1 MSVTILDIMHL
12 PSLQEARI
20 VAGMNGIN
28 RSIASVS
35 VLEAAA
41 AKDLD
46 IDLPGH
52 ATNYGQEIILTAFV
66 AYRDSVD
73 AQCEAIHA
81 LHKEGEAGII
91 IFYVGSI
98 LPSIDPRVIDLANEL
113 EMPIIVMPEGRLDL
127 RYSDVICE
135 IMEAIINDRRENSYF
150 TTEVIERISHL
161 GTSQR
166 SINNAVAIIRDRV
179 QCSIYLMDE
188 LGRMLNM
195 AEWPNGRNLPA
206 DKFYTTLTNDTA
218 QITGVQEVY
227 IDGKT
232 YLADIETIQST
243 GSILYML
250 VVKEKGSLTQESCK
264 QIKYIIKTY
273 INLWTENYGQLDTK
287 QLVSSIINDEPE
299 KMRHIANAI
308 KINVDNLS
316 CAYFFYLKDG
326 SHEFICLQKM
336 REIIK
341 DFISV
346 YKNTFLTDIF
356 DDTVIVFAD
365 RRRERIDDDLPNLL
379 HELEVRGLLCCVI
392 INDTFETTQDVKH
405 AYWAFQNYKK
415 EISILFPRKQVV
427 TGGEVSVVGRAKD
440 NANTSSMS
448 LADQLLTQK
457 READLMTTLEVYML
471 DADRSMQRTAD
482 YMNVHKNTIKYRLK
496 CIEETIGAY
505 DITADE
511 LLAGT
516 DTAKTESKTAQAQML
531 ILELLADG
539 KRMPS
544 AELEKAVNEHGIS
557 SRTMRTAKSRI
568 GDRLV
573 TEKDSTAWV
582 CYLRN

>member
-1 MSVTILDIMHL
+1 
-12 PSLQEARI
+12 
-20 VAGMNGIN
+20 
-28 RSIASVS
+28 
-35 VLEAAA
+35 
-41 AKDLD
+41 
-46 IDLPGH
+46 
-52 ATNYGQEIILTAFV
+52 
-66 AYRDSVD
+66 
-73 AQCEAIHA
+73 
-81 LHKEGEAGII
+81 
-91 IFYVGSI
+91 
-98 LPSIDPRVIDLANEL
+98 
-113 EMPIIVMPEGRLDL
+113 
-127 RYSDVICE
+127 
-135 IMEAIINDRRENSYF
+135 
-150 TTEVIERISHL
+150 
-161 GTSQR
+161 
-166 SINNAVAIIRDRV
+166 
-179 QCSIYLMDE
+179 
-188 LGRMLNM
+188 MLNM

-415 EISILFPRKQVV
+415 EISILFPRKRVV

-496 CIEETIGAY
+496 CIEETIGHSISRMPEAY
-505 DITADE
+505 DIY
-511 LLAGT
+511 LAV
-516 DTAKTESKTAQAQML
+516 ASIRL
-531 ILELLADG
+531 
-539 KRMPS
+539 KRNP
-544 AELEKAVNEHGIS
+544 
-557 SRTMRTAKSRI
+557 
-568 GDRLV
+568 
-573 TEKDSTAWV
+573 
-582 CYLRN
+582 

>member
-161 GTSQR
+161 
-166 SINNAVAIIRDRV
+166 
-179 QCSIYLMDE
+179 
-188 LGRMLNM
+188 M

-415 EISILFPRKQVV
+415 EISILFPRKRVV

-496 CIEETIGAY
+496 CIEETIGHSISRMPEAY
-505 DITADE
+505 DIY
-511 LLAGT
+511 LAV
-516 DTAKTESKTAQAQML
+516 ASIRL
-531 ILELLADG
+531 
-539 KRMPS
+539 KRNP
-544 AELEKAVNEHGIS
+544 
-557 SRTMRTAKSRI
+557 
-568 GDRLV
+568 
-573 TEKDSTAWV
+573 
-582 CYLRN
+582 

>member
-166 SINNAVAIIRDRV
+166 SINNALAIIRDRV

-206 DKFYTTLTNDTA
+206 GKFYTTFTNDTTL
-218 QITGVQEVY
+218 ITGVQEVH

-264 QIKYIIKTY
+264 QIKYIIRLSRIIFLQRTLQSGDRGGGIAQHRRACGKVGIGRTQVDGH
-273 INLWTENYGQLDTK
+273 GQLHIQCRVAGLILGVNRDVIVPLTSINGGHGQGHK
-287 QLVSSIINDEPE
+287 EGIAGAGDIFRDASFYNQIQALLQLVNGGVSGGIRLVHGHTAVLDGGLQCIFHGGGIGSQRGGQLVVE
-299 KMRHIANAI
+299 HIAGEVVDAALGLVSVCGSQTDSGQHGVGTLEAVKTIQHTDRALTVHQLIAHGNVGNAEVGKLHALNGVLARLVNNRVVMQAGGNI
-308 KINVDNLS
+308 RLHIPHAVRAGLGDVVLIDAQGCFLCGVDGRL
-316 CAYFFYLKDG
+316 
-326 SHEFICLQKM
+326 
-336 REIIK
+336 
-341 DFISV
+341 
-346 YKNTFLTDIF
+346 
-356 DDTVIVFAD
+356 
-365 RRRERIDDDLPNLL
+365 RERCGD
-379 HELEVRGLLCCVI
+379 
-392 INDTFETTQDVKH
+392 
-405 AYWAFQNYKK
+405 
-415 EISILFPRKQVV
+415 
-427 TGGEVSVVGRAKD
+427 
-440 NANTSSMS
+440 
-448 LADQLLTQK
+448 
-457 READLMTTLEVYML
+457 
-471 DADRSMQRTAD
+471 
-482 YMNVHKNTIKYRLK
+482 
-496 CIEETIGAY
+496 
-505 DITADE
+505 
-511 LLAGT
+511 
-516 DTAKTESKTAQAQML
+516 
-531 ILELLADG
+531 
-539 KRMPS
+539 
-544 AELEKAVNEHGIS
+544 KA
-557 SRTMRTAKSRI
+557 
-568 GDRLV
+568 
-573 TEKDSTAWV
+573 
-582 CYLRN
+582 

>member
-392 INDTFETTQDVKH
+392 INDTFETTQDAKH

-415 EISILFPRKQVV
+415 EISILFPRKRVV

-496 CIEETIGAY
+496 CIEETIGHSISRMPEAY
-505 DITADE
+505 DIY
-511 LLAGT
+511 LAV
-516 DTAKTESKTAQAQML
+516 AS
-531 ILELLADG
+531 I
-539 KRMPS
+539 
-544 AELEKAVNEHGIS
+544 
-557 SRTMRTAKSRI
+557 
-568 GDRLV
+568 RL
-573 TEKDSTAWV
+573 KW
-582 CYLRN
+582 NP

>member
-544 AELEKAVNEHGIS
+544 AELEKAVNERGIS

>member
-1 MSVTILDIMHL
+1 MGLGAPAASLLPFVGGPLTDVISRRIFSFQRSQEEIFLLACIREKTGILTTLLVQIIFDFFQNALLPLMDGLLRHPQPMSAFPFGV
-12 PSLQEARI
+12 
-20 VAGMNGIN
+20 
-28 RSIASVS
+28 
-35 VLEAAA
+35 VLE
-41 AKDLD
+41 
-46 IDLPGH
+46 
-52 ATNYGQEIILTAFV
+52 V
-66 AYRDSVD
+66 
-73 AQCEAIHA
+73 
-81 LHKEGEAGII
+81 
-91 IFYVGSI
+91 
-98 LPSIDPRVIDLANEL
+98 
-113 EMPIIVMPEGRLDL
+113 
-127 RYSDVICE
+127 
-135 IMEAIINDRRENSYF
+135 
-150 TTEVIERISHL
+150 
-161 GTSQR
+161 
-166 SINNAVAIIRDRV
+166 
-179 QCSIYLMDE
+179 
-188 LGRMLNM
+188 
-195 AEWPNGRNLPA
+195 
-206 DKFYTTLTNDTA
+206 
-218 QITGVQEVY
+218 
-227 IDGKT
+227 
-232 YLADIETIQST
+232 
-243 GSILYML
+243 
-250 VVKEKGSLTQESCK
+250 
-264 QIKYIIKTY
+264 IKYIIKTY

-415 EISILFPRKQVV
+415 EISILFPRKRVV

-496 CIEETIGAY
+496 CIEETIGHSISRMPEAY
-505 DITADE
+505 DIY
-511 LLAGT
+511 LAV
-516 DTAKTESKTAQAQML
+516 ASIRL
-531 ILELLADG
+531 
-539 KRMPS
+539 KRNP
-544 AELEKAVNEHGIS
+544 
-557 SRTMRTAKSRI
+557 
-568 GDRLV
+568 
-573 TEKDSTAWV
+573 
-582 CYLRN
+582 

>member
-415 EISILFPRKQVV
+415 EISILFPRKRVV

-471 DADRSMQRTAD
+471 DADRSMQRTSIA
-482 YMNVHKNTIKYRLK
+482 VRWAVSIRWCLSCSTSSPAKLRISVLRLWMPTQMGGLFRNLTHAWSQQEDSPRHRSASRGTK
-496 CIEETIGAY
+496 RGRPYKTC
-505 DITADE
+505 
-511 LLAGT
+511 LATWHGRVR
-516 DTAKTESKTAQAQML
+516 KTRTL
-531 ILELLADG
+531 
-539 KRMPS
+539 RR
-544 AELEKAVNEHGIS
+544 IS
-557 SRTMRTAKSRI
+557 PKLQK
-568 GDRLV
+568 G
-573 TEKDSTAWV
+573 
-582 CYLRN
+582 

>member
-1 MSVTILDIMHL
+1 MSVTISDIMQL

-20 VAGMNGIN
+20 VAGMKGIN

-35 VLEAAA
+35 VLEAIAT
-41 AKDLD
+41 KDLD

-66 AYRDSVD
+66 AYRNSVD
-73 AQCEAIHA
+73 AQCEAIRA

-91 IFYVGSI
+91 VFYVGRI
-98 LPSIDPRVIDLANEL
+98 LPSIDSRVIDLANEL

-135 IMEAIINDRRENSYF
+135 IMEAIINDRREHSYF

-415 EISILFPRKQVV
+415 EISILFPRKRVV

-496 CIEETIGAY
+496 CIEETIGHSISRMPEAY
-505 DITADE
+505 DIY
-511 LLAGT
+511 LAVASVLSGIHSSVKHHFLSCRT
-516 DTAKTESKTAQAQML
+516 KNGASFCPKFALMKQKTML
-531 ILELLADG
+531 
-539 KRMPS
+539 
-544 AELEKAVNEHGIS
+544 S
-557 SRTMRTAKSRI
+557 S
-568 GDRLV
+568 
-573 TEKDSTAWV
+573 W
-582 CYLRN
+582 

>member
-81 LHKEGEAGII
+81 LHQEGEAGII

-166 SINNAVAIIRDRV
+166 SINNALAIIRDRV

-206 DKFYTTLTNDTA
+206 GKFYTTFTNDTTL
-218 QITGVQEVY
+218 ITGVQEVH

-326 SHEFICLQKM
+326 SHEFIYLQKM

-379 HELEVRGLLCCVI
+379 HELEVRGLLCCVAMSPSQVNLQSLSRTWFEMVRRSSSLQRI
-392 INDTFETTQDVKH
+392 DIQEALKDLLGGTIKSMMEAEMDEHLGYERYERNDGDNYRNGTKSKKVRSSYGEFEIDVPQDRAGTFEPRIVKKRQKDISGIDQKIISMYARGLTTRQIVKVLDSH
-405 AYWAFQNYKK
+405 PEMKCTKK
-415 EISILFPRKQVV
+415 
-427 TGGEVSVVGRAKD
+427 
-440 NANTSSMS
+440 
-448 LADQLLTQK
+448 
-457 READLMTTLEVYML
+457 
-471 DADRSMQRTAD
+471 
-482 YMNVHKNTIKYRLK
+482 
-496 CIEETIGAY
+496 
-505 DITADE
+505 
-511 LLAGT
+511 
-516 DTAKTESKTAQAQML
+516 
-531 ILELLADG
+531 
-539 KRMPS
+539 
-544 AELEKAVNEHGIS
+544 
-557 SRTMRTAKSRI
+557 
-568 GDRLV
+568 
-573 TEKDSTAWV
+573 
-582 CYLRN
+582 

>member
-81 LHKEGEAGII
+81 LHQEGEAGII

-166 SINNAVAIIRDRV
+166 SINNALAIIRDRV

-206 DKFYTTLTNDTA
+206 GKFYTTLTNDTTL
-218 QITGVQEVY
+218 ITGVQEVH

-326 SHEFICLQKM
+326 SHEFIYLQKM

-392 INDTFETTQDVKH
+392 INDTSETTQDVKH

-415 EISILFPRKQVV
+415 EISILFPRKRVV

-496 CIEETIGAY
+496 CIEETIGHSISRMPEAY
-505 DITADE
+505 DIY
-511 LLAGT
+511 LAV
-516 DTAKTESKTAQAQML
+516 ASIRL
-531 ILELLADG
+531 
-539 KRMPS
+539 KRNP
-544 AELEKAVNEHGIS
+544 
-557 SRTMRTAKSRI
+557 
-568 GDRLV
+568 
-573 TEKDSTAWV
+573 
-582 CYLRN
+582 